1 MIQKG
6 GFKRFMSTVVKFKDN
21 LDEFRNIITLYRDE
35 EGKLFVGNTFSV
47 KGMNHSRDWM
57 SALHREPLP
66 EEEGLILGWNR
77 LDDNLPSMTL
87 IPEETA
93 GMGVEDFLYA
103 HGAGN
108 SWKSVDYNVVRTF
121 ADIADWC
128 RRNPLK
134 NGTAAAFA
142 FPMQA

>member
-6 GFKRFMSTVVKFKDN
+6 GFKSYMSTVVKFKDN

-47 KGMNHSRDWM
+47 KGTNHSRDWM

-87 IPEETA
+87 IP
-93 GMGVEDFLYA
+93 
-103 HGAGN
+103 
-108 SWKSVDYNVVRTF
+108 VDYNVVRTF
-121 ADIADWC
+121 AEIADWY